1 MLLIRSHRQHPATTC
16 NSSVLGPH
24 HEVRVRGCPWSSV
37 AVDVPTDV
45 GQALLVVGLAG
56 CMYGA
61 EHLILG
67 QEFSTRLLNGRRD
80 RR

>member
-1 MLLIRSHRQHPATTC
+1 
-16 NSSVLGPH
+16 VLGPH